1 MKRIRGI
8 IESTTEP
15 ITTDCIWIR
24 GSEAMYFTNGQ
35 WTYIGES
42 SEGREEL
49 EKKVDELDKEVGE
62 MSPKVDKSITSIT
75 AGATETQL
83 YLTAKNNLN
92 RPSITYLKPAD
103 YLSAGVMSKYDKEVL
118 GVTESID
125 ISSFVNNQ
133 IDQYTTTG
141 TYRIYGQHTNPNDGL
156 PILNYN
162 PGHTIEGVLKV
173 LDSSISGSGEDTDK
187 VVTQVLTMSNRT
199 GGDGHIWI
207 RTGQGVD
214 KSSLTWSTWEK
225 LQGLYEMNEVL
236 NISDINGYTTN
247 GMYSGIIKS
256 GGTISGKTIHAGT
269 TFLIVTINGYAVAAS
284 GLPPQATQMV
294 YLLPAGYDFST
305 GMPNLVKAELYIRT
319 ASYNSS
325 SKTYVWG
332 DFVSLGAVTEEE
344 KIAILDRISELNDD
358 VNAANSKIVGLIDD
372 VSEIREE
379 MRLGSTSYVAAAW
392 GNPEDLSPNASVM
405 LGDASCAKF
414 DFLLIDHTR
423 NDINGTTPVAV
434 LQGNNLLRVAQGDGS
449 DPNMK
454 YAPVVGISQEWWNE
468 CMANKLYM
476 SSSDHPS
483 EIIEAGSFDPVKYYE
498 EHMCPVYDG
507 SVWRIA
513 PKTDADRL
521 YKENGEEVTHYL
533 LPWETTEKKYSVM
546 KGCRHSLW
554 LIHNVAGK
562 SGKRWNVVSS
572 SPITFDGITGVELK
586 PTAISPSPVSVIT
599 DTDGLKKVRC
609 QFTMY
614 RGETNNQ
621 GSIGETGCNVF
632 NEERG
637 YPCVNEIQQ
646 ISLMKY
652 SRNNN
657 VDVKSPMPF
666 AEGGFHALNTFLCT
680 KEAQYG
686 RRDLHNANFFASGI
700 SSNESCDASLFS
712 KYGGVRYI
720 VDGITYYGT
729 YVTNPSIIAKD
740 EIGTK
745 ASLSVFLNKDYP
757 KEACLESQ
765 MAASFATEMG
775 IEANG
780 STVFEMYG
788 NTYTVENVNGAV
800 GLDGG
805 EMNVIVRSVRS
816 TNFSAYSMDGNPI
829 SVQCDIN
836 LRMSLI
842 DGMNLSGD
850 ILAYCG
856 GGTVVLG
863 KCTVDPSISKEGNL
877 YEIYNEPNQEN
888 WVYDETYTGKSEE
901 YSPKCSE
908 SYEYLGTFTQFGN
921 VNTKDDIPFAPIA
934 SSKGGGIYAGMCYY
948 FWGEQYWGTLGVS
961 SQVGLCFRG
970 YSHARVCSPRS
981 VFCYY
986 NSNYTYKYYAGL
998 AQVRLKVGA
1007 TSAQPK

>member
-1 MKRIRGI
+1 MAYKKYKRVD
-8 IESTTEP
+8 ESGNVCTPTTLTSLVVDEVTGTP
-15 ITTDCIWIR
+15 ISDVSGLLKVLDITD
-24 GSEAMYFTNGQ
+24 GSIDFNT
-35 WTYIGES
+35 IC
-42 SEGREEL
+42 SEGTY
-49 EKKVDELDKEVGE
+49 KITGE
-62 MSPKVDKSITSIT
+62 
-75 AGATETQL
+75 
-83 YLTAKNNLN
+83 
-92 RPSITYLKPAD
+92 R
-103 YLSAGVMSKYDKEVL
+103 
-118 GVTESID
+118 
-125 ISSFVNNQ
+125 
-133 IDQYTTTG
+133 
-141 TYRIYGQHTNPNDGL
+141 TNASDGL
-156 PILNYN
+156 PILNSN
-162 PGHTIEGVLKV
+162 PGHTVDGILKV
-173 LDSSISGSGEDTDK
+173 LDSSISGSSQPTDK
-187 VVTQVLTMSNRT
+187 VVTQILTMSNRT

-225 LQGLYEMNEVL
+225 LQGLYEKNEVS
-236 NISDINGYTTN
+236 NVSDINGYTTN

-305 GMPNLVKAELYIRT
+305 GMPNLVKAELYVRT

-344 KIAILDRISELNDD
+344 KVVILDRILELESLSSNNQTRISELESTSTNIQNRISELEEVSSSNQTRISNVEALSSNNQTRISELKDD
-358 VNAANSKIVGLIDD
+358 VNVANSKIVGLIDD

-454 YAPVVGISQEWWNE
+454 YAPVVGISQEWWDE

-476 SSSDHPS
+476 SSADHPS

-498 EHMCPVYDG
+498 EHMGPVYDG
-507 SVWRIA
+507 SIWRIA
-513 PKTDADRL
+513 PNTDADRL
-521 YKENGEEVTHYL
+521 YKENGEEVAHYL

-572 SPITFDGITGVELK
+572 TPITFDGITGVELK

-614 RGETNNQ
+614 KGETNNQ

-646 ISLMKY
+646 IRLMRY

-666 AEGGFHALNTFLCT
+666 AEGGFHALNTFLCA

-700 SSNESCDASLFS
+700 SSNELCNASSFS
-712 KYGGVRYI
+712 RSGGVRYI
-720 VDGITYYGT
+720 VDGVTYYGT
-729 YVTNPSIIAKD
+729 YGTNPSIIAKN

-745 ASLSVFLNKDYP
+745 ASLSVFLNKEHP

-805 EMNVIVRSVRS
+805 EMNVIVRSIRS
-816 TNFSAYSMDGNPI
+816 TEFSAYSIDGNPI
-829 SVQCDIN
+829 SVQCDVN

-850 ILAYCG
+850 VFAYCG
-856 GGTVVLG
+856 GGIVVLG
-863 KCTVDPSISKEGNL
+863 KCTVDPSVSKAGNL

-908 SYEYLGTFTQFGN
+908 SYEYLGTFTQLSG
-921 VNTKDDIPFAPIA
+921 TYSKDDIPFTPIV
-934 SSKGGGIYAGMCYY
+934 SSKGGSLYTGMCHY
-948 FWGEQYWGTLGVS
+948 FWGDQYWGTLGVS
-961 SQVGLCFRG
+961 SQVGLRFRG
-970 YSHARVCSPRS
+970 PAIYVVCSPRS
-981 VFCYY
+981 VLCHFHSASAAR
-986 NSNYTYKYYAGL
+986 NYAGL
-998 AQVRLKVGA
+998 AQVRLKGGA
-1007 TSAQPK
+1007 ASAQPK